1 MTIVNMVG
9 GGGADISD
17 SLISISSIVTPEQ
30 IGGLGKNSTA
40 KPVYLPTV
48 SGVDGIASNKYQ
60 FISGTRT
67 VSFSS
72 GPVNNYMWWS
82 AINLDVTSFE
92 YPAISDW
99 VNKYGISNASGTM
112 TGFWTSTIIGN
123 NLVDYRVVSGATENQ
138 NIYEYNININ
148 NGIIDISSDTNV
160 TVKCALSDRSKTYT
174 TCQFVPLS
182 INILSE

>member
-1 MTIVNMVG
+1 MTIMNMVG
-9 GGGADISD
+9 GGGDDISD
-17 SLISISSIVTPEQ
+17 SLISISSIITPEQ

-40 KPVYLPTV
+40 YSVYSPTV

-67 VSFSS
+67 VSFGPGPSS
-72 GPVNNYMWWS
+72 NYLWWS

-92 YPAISDW
+92 YPAISNW

-123 NLVDYRVVSGATENQ
+123 NAVNYNVKSGVTENQ
-138 NIYEYNININ
+138 NIYEYNITIN
-148 NGIIDISSDTNV
+148 NGIVDISSDTNV
-160 TVKCALSDRSKTYT
+160 TVKCALPNRGNTYT
-174 TCQFVPLS
+174 TCQFVPLA
-182 INILSE
+182 INILTE